1 MSGAANRSGNS
12 FRQLHR
18 ARRSRRRDPALTSPL
33 LYELLDK
40 RQLLAGGFLSRVS
53 R

>member
-1 MSGAANRSGNS
+1 VQRIVPASLSASCS
-12 FRQLHR
+12 